1 MTRQLV
7 LKEIITNKKR
17 KFKDE
22 LFEILLSLNLPEC
35 LNKYGNKQFTAF
47 QKLSLVILYFRS
59 KQSLRE
65 FCDYINY
72 ESTWKMDFNLKYDLK
87 KSTLN
92 DWIRLFDLSFI
103 KNILDATNKGDKP
116 KILEIDGTKISS
128 TYKSSY
134 YQKRLRDFGINPKS
148 LYHK

>member
-22 LFEILLSLNLPEC
+22 LFEILLSLNLPEY

-72 ESTWKMDFNLKYDLK
+72 EST
-87 KSTLN
+87 
-92 DWIRLFDLSFI
+92 
-103 KNILDATNKGDKP
+103 
-116 KILEIDGTKISS
+116 
-128 TYKSSY
+128 
-134 YQKRLRDFGINPKS
+134 
-148 LYHK
+148 